1 MALLFLIAL
10 VNIELADWTSFP
22 GKSCLTG
29 MTPKTWS
36 DWENTG
42 VAARLEECRQQ
53 CISSMLCGA
62 AEIRSVSGFFCEQG
76 KEQCV
81 QPRDMI
87 LVCGVNVCVFVYG
100 SLVGMLDGPKSV
112 VQCLCCRYMQ
122 NLIIDLFLCLCLY
135 RYWRDI
141 DANAK

>member
-36 DWENTG
+36 DWKNTG

-81 QPRDMI
+81 QPRDMQY
-87 LVCGVNVCVFVYG
+87 LGLWRECVRVRVREFG
-100 SLVGMLDGPKSV
+100 
-112 VQCLCCRYMQ
+112 
-122 NLIIDLFLCLCLY
+122 
-135 RYWRDI
+135 RD
-141 DANAK
+141 AGWAEKRSAMFMV